1 MKRTTTTK
9 QVSAAI
15 ANNLLKVTNV
25 ECYHK
30 SSGQKSM
37 LNSNT
42 FVENLQFLD
51 ESGVFAECMDWKYEK
66 NLKSE
71 YIIESGRMNPDS
83 DIIVIAHLHVKEGVS
98 DADVEKMLLVDEE
111 REDSGDEK

>member
-1 MKRTTTTK
+1 MKKTTTTK

-15 ANNLLKVTNV
+15 SNNSLHVANV

-37 LNSNT
+37 LDTDT
-42 FVENLQFLD
+42 FIENLQFLN
-51 ESGVFAECMDWKYEK
+51 ESGVFAESMDWKYEK
-66 NLKSE
+66 NPKSEGE

-83 DIIVIAHLHVKEGVS
+83 DIVAIAYLLTTEGVS
-98 DADVEKMLLVDEE
+98 NADVEKMLTMDN
-111 REDSGDEK
+111 